1 MEISFLGGVSIKIK
15 TKNLVL
21 LTDPKSAKEK
31 ADVVVYTSPNE
42 IVVSGPVNR
51 ESTFYIKDEG
61 EYELSGVGI
70 IVSAVPVVTADGVS
84 IAFLSGLSNG
94 LTDAQIEKLSE
105 VDVIAVPLA
114 QAATL
119 IEQIQPSVAILI
131 GYERKDEVD
140 QFLTANKFEIVKR
153 DLDKLK
159 IDENNLAENTEVV
172 VLNA

>member
-1 MEISFLGGVSIKIK
+1 MEISFLGGISIKIK

-21 LTDPKSAKEK
+21 LTDPKSDKEK
-31 ADVVVYTSPNE
+31 ADVVIYTSSSG
-42 IVVSGPVNR
+42 VAVSSPVNR

-70 IVSAVPVVTADGVS
+70 VVSTVPVITVDGVA
-84 IAFLSGLSNG
+84 IAYLAGVSEG
-94 LTDAQIEKLSE
+94 LTPAQIEKLSD

-114 QAATL
+114 AAGTL
-119 IEQIQPSVAILI
+119 IPQIQPSVAILI

-140 QFLTANKFEIVKR
+140 EFLTANKFEIVKR
-153 DLDKLK
+153 GLDKLK
-159 IDENNLAENTEVV
+159 LDESNLAENTEVV